1 MKINNIT
8 LKHFRNYEDASINFE
23 PGINFIVGNNA
34 QGKTNLIESLYF
46 CAMGKSFKNI
56 KEKLIIQFGNDSAS
70 INLNYET
77 LAGKKTIDMF
87 LSTETKKTVK
97 INRIPIR
104 KLTDLI
110 GSLNVVLFTPD
121 ELKLVKEVPED
132 RRKFLDVSISQYD
145 KSYMF
150 DLIKYEQILKQRN
163 CVLKSFL
170 SNDTKKE
177 QLKIWTT
184 QLIDV
189 SEKIIKKRIIFI
201 NKLNKVAK
209 IIHKNIKNN
218 ENLDICYSFNVEIDN
233 IKNILTELFNKNID
247 KELEMQHTLIGPH
260 RDDIIFKLNDKD
272 CRFFCS
278 QGQQRS
284 IALSLKLA
292 LMEIIFEYT
301 KEYPVLLLDDV
312 LSELDE
318 DRQKKLIEITSK
330 YQTIISTTSLLPI
343 FRNYNAIFI
352 TNGKISL

>member
-56 KEKLIIQFGNDSAS
+56 KEKLIIKFGNDSAS

-318 DRQKKLIEITSK
+318 DRQTKLIKITSK

-343 FRNYNAIFI
+343 FRDYSAIFI
-352 TNGKISL
+352 TNGKISI